1 MEINRERKFARL
13 SEGLEHNKEKEIFK
27 RLVGRPM
34 KDIEVVLLKLKIE
47 SIPSTKEVRGPYT
60 N

>member
-1 MEINRERKFARL
+1 L

-27 RLVGRPM
+27 QLVGKPM
-34 KDIEVVLLKLKIE
+34 KYIEVVSLKLKIE